1 MVEVNEP
8 HAAEDQLLSQVSKE
22 DLFVVDRD
30 WTHSEYRVAVTVA
43 EEDVLCVEEDLLI
56 LKDLKEDLF
65 VVDKDWMRQECTV
78 AASEAVEDV
87 LCAVEDLSLSEAL

>member
-1 MVEVNEP
+1 M
-8 HAAEDQLLSQVSKE
+8 
-22 DLFVVDRD
+22 
-30 WTHSEYRVAVTVA
+30 A

-65 VVDKDWMRQECTV
+65 VVDKDLMRQECTV